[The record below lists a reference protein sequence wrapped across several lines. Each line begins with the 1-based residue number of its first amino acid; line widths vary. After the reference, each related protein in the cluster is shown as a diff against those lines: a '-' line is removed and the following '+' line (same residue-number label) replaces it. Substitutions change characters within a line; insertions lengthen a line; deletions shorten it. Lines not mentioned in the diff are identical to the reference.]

1 MSQTTT
7 QRPPCASWSPAIRL
21 AVLQRL
27 DLIKNEAFTLI
38 DNANA
43 RLRIAKPESLEYA
56 QAESAGDTPRSFLR
70 KARQHIRT
78 GDDVRGLW
86 WFSWGADVDFVGGTL
101 EESTGALLAWLA
113 ADGPRVFNRGHADGD
128 LCPRC
133 GVVWELDE
141 GCDDDIPADAPYPN
155 KPRKPD
161 GMVCGS
167 CGYWESAMVPNGL
180 GHQIDVRG

>member
-1 MSQTTT
+1 MSETTT
-7 QRPPCASWSPAIRL
+7 KRPLCASWSPAIRL

-27 DLIKNEAFTLI
+27 AIIKDDALDLIEKA
-38 DNANA
+38 DA
-43 RLRIAKPESLEYA
+43 RLRIAKPDSLEYA

-70 KARQHIRT
+70 KAHKHIRT

-86 WFSWGADVDFVGGTL
+86 WFSWGADVDFINGTL
-101 EESTGALLAWLA
+101 EESTGALIAWLA
-113 ADGPRVFNRGHADGD
+113 ADGPCVFNHGHADGE

-133 GVVWELDE
+133 GMVWEPDE

-155 KPRKPD
+155 KPRKAD
-161 GMVCGS
+161 GMVCA
-167 CGYWESAMVPNGL
+167 CGYWESALVPNGL

>member
-1 MSQTTT
+1 VNQTTT

-27 DLIKNEAFTLI
+27 ALIKNEAYSAI
-38 DNANA
+38 DKADA
-43 RLRIAKPESLEYA
+43 RLRIAKPDSLEYA

-70 KARQHIRT
+70 EVGQHIRK

-86 WFSWGADVDFVGGTL
+86 WFSWGADIDFVNCSL
-101 EESTGALLAWLA
+101 EDATGALLAWLA
-113 ADGPRVFNRGHADGD
+113 ADGPCVVNRGHAEGD

-133 GVVWELDE
+133 GLVWELDE
-141 GCDDDIPADAPYPN
+141 GCDDGIPADAPYPN
-155 KPRKPD
+155 KPREAD
-161 GMVCGS
+161 GMVCG
-167 CGYWESAMVPNGL
+167 CGYWESALQHNGL